1 MAYSCTF
8 EKMTLNLQSGAES
21 DQMWEV
27 WLISEHIMCHP
38 LCTFVLNLRR
48 NDKYYN
54 YIVKNIIYYHCGK
67 MFDQMHQQVLKQ
79 KLFQI
84 SLDFYTVFNYFAKNS
99 NSDWVHNL
107 YRKLSDE
114 LSMNL
119 ILDQLDQQLWIL
131 TIFFNFSRFL
141 LRIWLFSPKIA
152 KFIPWTC

>member
-8 EKMTLNLQSGAES
+8 EQMTLNLQSGAES

-38 LCTFVLNLRR
+38 LCTFVLNLSR

-54 YIVKNIIYYHCGK
+54 LYSKKYNILSLCK

-84 SLDFYTVFNYFAKNS
+84 SLDFYSVFNYFAKNS

-119 ILDQLDQQLWIL
+119 ILDQMDQQL
-131 TIFFNFSRFL
+131 
-141 LRIWLFSPKIA
+141 
-152 KFIPWTC
+152 